1 MRAKRRLIGTAALA
15 AAGLLVAACSSS
27 SSSAPA
33 SSGATGTASASAA
46 AASSGSSQVTIG
58 VDLTYNNPA
67 FWAAY
72 INYEQQYASQMH
84 IKLLGP
90 LLAAANASLQNQQIE
105 NLVNEGAQAI
115 IVNPETATSLGP
127 AISYAAAHHV
137 QLVSVDTIV
146 GAGHVYMVVR
156 ASNTLYGQDAC
167 AYIANSVKSG
177 YVLDLEGDLTS
188 SNGADRTNAF
198 DSCMAANDPGVK
210 LLKDPTVWTD
220 ATAVTDAQDAV
231 NAYGSQLKA
240 IYSQWSSPDTGI
252 LPLLKS
258 KGLTNTIVVS
268 DDGVPF
274 EMCDIGNGSGTAS
287 PSRTT
292 PPRASSSRPPSPAAA
307 RPPCRTS
314 RTTGTPTSPTRS
326 SRRSSPRPPPSCRS
340 RARSTAC
347 PPRSRRP
354 RSRTRTCGATCTAR
368 PTAASAPHRPRP
380 NVSRWPASS
389 RAPATRTDIS
399 NDFQRPGARRGD
411 RHREAFRHHP
421 RPARRQPVDQGRTV
435 PRAGRPQ
442 RRGQVDARL
451 DPVRPRRAGRR
462 DRGVRR

>member
-27 SSSAPA
+27 SSSSPSATSTSA
-33 SSGATGTASASAA
+33 SGTSSASAA
-46 AASSGSSQVTIG
+46 ATSASSGQVTIG
-58 VDLTYNNPA
+58 VDLTYNNTA

-72 INYEQQYASQMH
+72 INYEQQYAAQMH

-105 NLVNEGAQAI
+105 NLVNEGAKAI

-127 AISYAAAHHV
+127 AITYATQHHV

-146 GAGHVYMVVR
+146 GVGHVYMVVR

-167 AYIANSVKSG
+167 AYISSKVKSG

-188 SNGADRTNAF
+188 SNGADRTDAF
-198 DSCMAANDPGVK
+198 DSCMTANDPGVK
-210 LLKDPTVWTD
+210 VLKDPTVWTD

-258 KGLTNTIVVS
+258 KNLGNTIVIS

-274 EMCDIGNGSGTAS
+274 EMCDIGNGSVSASQSQPANLYAQYALTYAEDAAKGVTLAAGQPGGGAPTLENVSYDGDSNLADPIVAPFVTKTATTLSLAS
-287 PSRTT
+287 PVDGLPASFTTT
-292 PPRASSSRPPSPAAA
+292 PVSDSALWGNVYGQAHGGV
-307 RPPCRTS
+307 C
-314 RTTGTPTSPTRS
+314 
-326 SRRSSPRPPPSCRS
+326 
-340 RARSTAC
+340 
-347 PPRSRRP
+347 
-354 RSRTRTCGATCTAR
+354 
-368 PTAASAPHRPRP
+368 AASA
-380 NVSRWPASS
+380 SS
-389 RAPATRTDIS
+389 
-399 NDFQRPGARRGD
+399 
-411 RHREAFRHHP
+411 
-421 RPARRQPVDQGRTV
+421 
-435 PRAGRPQ
+435 
-442 RRGQVDARL
+442 
-451 DPVRPRRAGRR
+451 
-462 DRGVRR
+462 

>member
-1 MRAKRRLIGTAALA
+1 MVFRRRFGASAVAGLA
-15 AAGLLVAACSSS
+15 AAALVTGMAACGSSSSPGSGTGSS
-27 SSSAPA
+27 SSSAPIP
-33 SSGATGTASASAA
+33 
-46 AASSGSSQVTIG
+46 IG
-58 VDLTYNNPA
+58 IDLTYNNTA

-72 INYEQQYASQMH
+72 INYESQYAKQLH
-84 IKLLGP
+84 IKLIGP

-105 NLVNEGAQAI
+105 ELVNEGAKAVV
-115 IVNPETATSLGP
+115 VNPETATSLGP
-127 AISYAAAHHV
+127 AINYATAHHV

-258 KGLTNTIVVS
+258 KGLTNTIVIS

-274 EMCDIGNGSGTAS
+274 EMCDIGNGSVTAS
-287 PSRTT
+287 QSQ
-292 PPRASSSRPPSPAAA
+292 PANLYAQYALTYAEDAA
-307 RPPCRTS
+307 KGVKLAAGQPGGGAPTLQNVS
-314 RTTGTPTSPTRS
+314 YDGDTNLADPIVAPFVTKTATKLSLTSPVDGLPASFTT
-326 SRRSSPRPPPSCRS
+326 
-340 RARSTAC
+340 TAVSDSDLWGNVYGQAHGGVC
-347 PPRSRRP
+347 
-354 RSRTRTCGATCTAR
+354 
-368 PTAASAPHRPRP
+368 AASA
-380 NVSRWPASS
+380 SS
-389 RAPATRTDIS
+389 
-399 NDFQRPGARRGD
+399 
-411 RHREAFRHHP
+411 
-421 RPARRQPVDQGRTV
+421 
-435 PRAGRPQ
+435 
-442 RRGQVDARL
+442 
-451 DPVRPRRAGRR
+451 
-462 DRGVRR
+462 